1 MEMNSTPD
9 TIEQQARQAA
19 DAVLRGGVIVY
30 PTDTIWGIGCDATNP
45 QAVERVFAL
54 KKRAES
60 KSLIVLVGS
69 EDGLLRTV
77 RHVPDPAWDILRY
90 SQRPVTIIYDH
101 PVGVASNVL
110 AEDGSLGI
118 RVTSDPFC
126 RRLIELIR
134 RPLVSTSANIS
145 GEPSPQCF
153 DEISPEILA
162 RADYTV
168 DYRRNDHRKAQASSV
183 IKLTDDCRVTILRK

>member
-1 MEMNSTPD
+1 MNSTPD
-9 TIEQQARQAA
+9 TIEQQARRAA
-19 DAVLRGGVIVY
+19 DVVLHGGVIVY
-30 PTDTIWGIGCDATNP
+30 PTETNP

-153 DEISPEILA
+153 DEISPEILSG
-162 RADYTV
+162 ADYTV
-168 DYRRNDHRKAQASSV
+168 DYRRDDHRKAQVSSV
-183 IKLTDDCRVTILRK
+183 IKLKDEGQGTILRK